1 MSIEEHYRD
10 NFDTLVKRAYR
21 SLGDRHL
28 AEDCAQEA
36 YERAI
41 KYSDRVTHDNFDAW
55 FNVVFFNTVLKYLS
69 FIRNKGMVMETY
81 VEETTEDCTQKEAF
95 ISITTKL
102 ENISL
107 KPKVKEAIT
116 MYLLKGYSSEEVSA
130 CLGMS
135 PNSVRSHVKRFK
147 AKLMESVDVV

>member
-28 AEDCAQEA
+28 AEDCAQET

-41 KYSDRVTHDNFDAW
+41 KYSDRITHDNFNAW

-69 FIRNKGMVMETY
+69 FIRSKGMMMETY
-81 VEETTEDCTQKEAF
+81 VEETTEDYTQKEAF

-102 ENISL
+102 ESVSL

-116 MYLLKGYSSEEVSA
+116 MYLLKGYSSDEVSA

-147 AKLMESVDVV
+147 AKLMESVDAV

>member
-10 NFDTLVKRAYR
+10 NYDSLVKRAYR
-21 SLGDRHL
+21 SLGDWHL
-28 AEDCAQEA
+28 AQDTVQES

-41 KYSDRVTHDNFDAW
+41 KYSDRITHDNFNAW

-69 FIRNKGMVMETY
+69 FIRSKGMMMETY
-81 VEETTEDCTQKEAF
+81 VEETTEDYTQKEAF

-102 ENISL
+102 ESIPL

-116 MYLLKGYSSEEVSA
+116 MYLLKGYSSDEVSA

-147 AKLMESVDVV
+147 AKLMESVDAV